1 MGTMICRPFIT
12 LKNGRRLFAHEV
24 GKTAFCFEVDEVKP
38 AKASIPKQGE
48 LDLRTIEPDDDSPLH

>member
-24 GKTAFCFEVDEVKP
+24 GKTAFCFEVEEVKP
-38 AKASIPKQGE
+38 AKSRAPLQGE
-48 LDLRTIEPDDDSPLH
+48 LDLDSIEPDDDSPLH